1 MEINHISLIGV
12 GGGGASALTA
22 LAPAY
27 DMTLHDGDDFE
38 ERNIQRQVFAA
49 HGIGKN
55 KADCLAGFYKE
66 GDKNIVSSPH
76 MIKGNEELE
85 TDLIFCCVD
94 NNYARKA
101 AYELANIHE
110 VPLILI
116 ANEDWNP
123 MAWLYIPEFEFDNRN
138 PFTRWKLD
146 QLTEGRQQTCA
157 GTEIIEEIPQL
168 PQANHVSAGHG
179 LTILQSLLM
188 YKKVDNYIAEAMST
202 PWPTYK
208 HVRDIDTEIE
218 A

>member
-1 MEINHISLIGV
+1 MNINKVDLIGC
-12 GGGGASALTA
+12 GGGGAMAMMA

-27 DMTLHDGDDFE
+27 DMTLHDGDDYE
-38 ERNIQRQVFAA
+38 ERNVARQVFAA
-49 HGIGKN
+49 HGMNQN

-66 GDKNIVSSPH
+66 GARNITSSPK
-76 MIKGNEELE
+76 MITGAETLD

-94 NNYARKA
+94 NNHARKA
-101 AYELANIHE
+101 AYELANIHN

-123 MAWLYIPEFEFDNRN
+123 MAWLYMPEFEFDNRN
-138 PFTRWKLD
+138 PFIRWKLD
-146 QLTEGRQQTCA
+146 QLTEGRQETCT

-202 PWPTYK
+202 PWPTYQ
-208 HVRDIDTEIE
+208 HVRDINPEQ
-218 A
+218 